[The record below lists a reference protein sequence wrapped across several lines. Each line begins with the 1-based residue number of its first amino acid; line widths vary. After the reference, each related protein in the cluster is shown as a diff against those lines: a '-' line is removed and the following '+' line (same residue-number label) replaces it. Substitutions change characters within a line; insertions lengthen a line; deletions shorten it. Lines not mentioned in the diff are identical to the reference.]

1 MVSYEARRLA
11 AGDVCCKAREGMS
24 RDIAVGNV
32 LVGPSFDEE
41 WWLKSTWLLFELA
54 AVDGRGTTKK
64 ALRL

>member
-1 MVSYEARRLA
+1 
-11 AGDVCCKAREGMS
+11 MS

-41 WWLKSTWLLFELA
+41 WWLKSTSLLFELA

>member
-1 MVSYEARRLA
+1 
-11 AGDVCCKAREGMS
+11 MS
-24 RDIAVGNV
+24 RDMAVGNV